1 MKKSVFILTA
11 VAMVTMSATANNV
24 AENELSS
31 IQPNTVSITSTSD
44 DIQWISVELE
54 TPGSLGVEV
63 LYKVNTLADV
73 EYLKITGT
81 LNDADW
87 TTIKN
92 MANLKGVDFRNAKFD
107 AIPKNQ
113 FYGRRK
119 FHIIYL
125 PEGLKTIG
133 ESAFYQTTIETI
145 TFPASLTTIDSEAFR
160 YADSLKTVTFANN
173 SMLTKIGTQAFY
185 ECKKLQGFAMPNTVT
200 SLGESAFYNCYSL
213 KSVSISTSLDYIN
226 NYCFLGTSSLKNI
239 EIPQSIQSILF
250 QAFRSSGLENVV
262 LPIGLTYLGQ
272 EAFYYCNSL
281 KTVELPAKSNLSNG
295 SYPSGYYESF
305 SNCKAIE
312 KVVCHSATPPSIN
325 RDPFYSVDRSKITLI
340 VPAFA
345 VVDYKLD
352 TYWHNFGTIEE
363 GAEPSYLDIRSTL
376 SLTNNRRP
384 SNKVDILLG
393 EGGKLLVGGNAPMEV
408 GKLTFEI
415 DSKQYN
421 KTSSGYGQLM
431 NNCSN
436 LSADE
441 VTTNYYAKNGYWY
454 FLTPMHDVN
463 VNDVSHESS
472 EASFVFRYYNGQ
484 NRADNGAKGSWQDLN
499 DNVLKAGQGYIFQ
512 TNRDGWITMP
522 ATATGKASV
531 IQSNDATV
539 SLKSYASD
547 NATNA
552 NWNFVGNPY
561 PCYYDVYYMDFN
573 APITV
578 WDYSNRTYRAYSI
591 VDDNYVL
598 SPMEA
603 FFVQK
608 TNDKNQILFQKE
620 GRQFATEIERVSAPK
635 RNAPDADNN
644 RQIYEIEVSDGNSTD
659 MARVVVNSKSSLS
672 YEITCDAT
680 RFFSDEADVPQLFTI
695 DESGNQLA
703 INERPIENG
712 IVRLGFKANKTG
724 IFTLSVGRSAG
735 SIQLTDALTGLS
747 MDLSKESYDFVVEE
761 SGFNDSRFTL
771 TLGNLPSAIETMT
784 NDQQATEPIRYDLFG
799 RKLGEQQPNGLFI
812 QNGKKQI
819 VK

>member
-1 MKKSVFILTA
+1 
-11 VAMVTMSATANNV
+11 
-24 AENELSS
+24 
-31 IQPNTVSITSTSD
+31 
-44 DIQWISVELE
+44 
-54 TPGSLGVEV
+54 
-63 LYKVNTLADV
+63 
-73 EYLKITGT
+73 
-81 LNDADW
+81 
-87 TTIKN
+87 
-92 MANLKGVDFRNAKFD
+92 
-107 AIPKNQ
+107 
-113 FYGRRK
+113 
-119 FHIIYL
+119 
-125 PEGLKTIG
+125 
-133 ESAFYQTTIETI
+133 
-145 TFPASLTTIDSEAFR
+145 
-160 YADSLKTVTFANN
+160 
-173 SMLTKIGTQAFY
+173 
-185 ECKKLQGFAMPNTVT
+185 
-200 SLGESAFYNCYSL
+200 
-213 KSVSISTSLDYIN
+213 
-226 NYCFLGTSSLKNI
+226 
-239 EIPQSIQSILF
+239 
-250 QAFRSSGLENVV
+250 
-262 LPIGLTYLGQ
+262 
-272 EAFYYCNSL
+272 
-281 KTVELPAKSNLSNG
+281 
-295 SYPSGYYESF
+295 
-305 SNCKAIE
+305 
-312 KVVCHSATPPSIN
+312 
-325 RDPFYSVDRSKITLI
+325 
-340 VPAFA
+340 
-345 VVDYKLD
+345 
-352 TYWHNFGTIEE
+352 
-363 GAEPSYLDIRSTL
+363 
-376 SLTNNRRP
+376 
-384 SNKVDILLG
+384 
-393 EGGKLLVGGNAPMEV
+393 
-408 GKLTFEI
+408 
-415 DSKQYN
+415 
-421 KTSSGYGQLM
+421 
-431 NNCSN
+431 
-436 LSADE
+436 
-441 VTTNYYAKNGYWY
+441 
-454 FLTPMHDVN
+454 MHDVN
-463 VNDVSHESS
+463 VNDVSHENS

-531 IQSNDATV
+531 IQANDATV

-547 NATNA
+547 NAANA

-608 TNDKNQILFQKE
+608 TNDKNQILFPKE
-620 GRQFATEIERVSAPK
+620 GRQFAIEVERVSAPK
-635 RNAPDADNN
+635 RNAPDTDNN

-724 IFTLSVGRSAG
+724 IFTLGVGRSAG
-735 SIQLTDALTGLS
+735 SIQLTDALTGQS
-747 MDLSKESYDFVVEE
+747 KDLSKESYDFVVEE

-799 RKLGEQQPNGLFI
+799 RELGEQQPNGLFI